1 MSEQESSAQAL
12 SGASSQDLGSERAD
26 VTAAKSERLK
36 GAINTPMPQAV
47 IFDLDGTLVD
57 TARDFVRIVVEMC
70 AEAKIEPP
78 SDTQIRHQV
87 SSGAAAMV
95 RLFAGEIS
103 RPVAQSGT
111 ERSGHVVSD
120 SNLNQS
126 ASDADLETRVQ
137 ALREEFVHRYAEQ
150 ICVDS
155 MVYPGADELI
165 KALKTRG
172 VKLGIVTNK
181 PKLLTQKLS
190 AALKLDQHFASILSP
205 EDVSQSKPDPEA
217 LFLAAKQLGAL
228 PERCWYIGDHER
240 DIEAGRRAG
249 MTTVIARYGY
259 IDADAEQDLRAQWQ
273 ADHQVHSLS
282 ELSQLLGLPPADL
295 KPD

>member
-1 MSEQESSAQAL
+1 MSEQQGGAQAL
-12 SGASSQDLGSERAD
+12 SGTGGLDLGSPKAD
-26 VTAAKSERLK
+26 QDATGFQSLSPTQSAPLPE
-36 GAINTPMPQAV
+36 AV

-70 AEAKIEPP
+70 AEAGIEPP

-103 RPVAQSGT
+103 RPVAQGGT
-111 ERSGHVVSD
+111 EQGGHVVSGP
-120 SNLNQS
+120 NLNQS
-126 ASDADLETRVQ
+126 ASDADLETQVQ
-137 ALREEFVHRYAEQ
+137 ALREDFVRRYAEQ

-155 MVYPGADELI
+155 LVYPGADELI
-165 KALKTRG
+165 KALKTHG

-181 PKLLTQKLS
+181 PRFLTHKLS
-190 AALKLDQHFASILSP
+190 AELKLNQHFGSILSP

-217 LFLAAKQLGAL
+217 LFLAAQQLGVN
-228 PERCWYIGDHER
+228 PENCWYVGDHER

-259 IDADAEQDLRAQWQ
+259 IDANADEDLRAQWQ
-273 ADHQVHSLS
+273 ADHQVHSLT
-282 ELSQLLGLPPADL
+282 ELSQLLGLS
-295 KPD
+295 